1 MGKGIVEKILENHLI
16 ESTKEEIAIRID
28 QTLLQDAT
36 GTMAMLEFESF
47 EIPKVKTELSVQYVD
62 HNLLQ
67 MDNRNR
73 DDHEYLRTA
82 SSKYGIFFSAPGN
95 GICHQVHLERFAVP
109 AKTLLGSDS
118 HTPAA
123 GGIGMLAMGAGGMDV
138 AMAMA
143 GIPYYL
149 PRPKIVKVELKG
161 RLSPMVSAKDVV
173 LELLR
178 RFGVKGFLRKIL
190 EYCGEGIKT
199 LSVPE
204 RATICNM
211 GTELGATSSI
221 FPSDEITLKFLKA
234 QGREGDW
241 KELLPDMDAE
251 YDESLELDLSELE
264 PLIACPSSPGNV
276 VPVREIEGLRVSQ
289 VIVGSCGNSSFVDLM
304 KVRAILK
311 ERKIKEWVSFH
322 INPGSRQI
330 LEEIIENRVLS
341 DLIKAGARIHEPGCH
356 GCIGMG
362 QAPGMD
368 EVSLRTFPRNFPG
381 RSGTP
386 NDKVYLCSP
395 ETATASALKG
405 EITDPRTLLKEMEFP
420 QILEPDRYIVDTSFI
435 YPPSDRASEV
445 NIIKRGNIKSIPPMQ
460 RLEDNLV
467 VRVGIKLG
475 DNIST
480 DEIIPGGSKVLPL
493 RSDIHAISR
502 YVFSQIDPE
511 SVNRC
516 EKMKN
521 VAVVGGENYGQGS
534 SREHAALAPRY
545 LGVRVKLAKGF
556 ARIHKANLCNFGII
570 PLVFEDP
577 SDYELL
583 KPGMK
588 LIFPD
593 IKGLIESGKEKIPV
607 KLEDGR
613 LIYALLNVSE
623 RQRRY
628 LIHGSALNYVRYTDH

>member
-47 EIPKVKTELSVQYVD
+47 KIPKVKTELSVQYVD

-95 GICHQVHLERFAVP
+95 GICHQVHLERFALP
-109 AKTLLGSDS
+109 GKTLLGSDS
-118 HTPAA
+118 HTPTA
-123 GGIGMLAMGAGGMDV
+123 GGMGMLAIGAGGLDV

-143 GIPYYL
+143 GIPYYFL
-149 PRPKIVKVELKG
+149 RPKIVKVELKG
-161 RLSPMVSAKDVV
+161 KLSPFVSAKDVV

-178 RFGVKGFLRKIL
+178 RFGVKGFLGKIL
-190 EYCGEGIKT
+190 EYCGEGIRS

-221 FPSDEITLKFLKA
+221 FPSDEITFRFLKA
-234 QGREGDW
+234 QGREKDW
-241 KELLPDMDAE
+241 KELLPEWDAR
-251 YDESLELDLSELE
+251 YDESLELDLNHIE
-264 PLIACPSSPGNV
+264 PLVACPSSPGNV
-276 VPVREIEGLRVSQ
+276 VPVKELEGVKVSQ

-311 ERKIKEWVSFH
+311 GRKIKEGLSFH

-330 LEEIIENRVLS
+330 LEEIIENGCALS

-386 NDKVYLCSP
+386 NDRVYLCSP
-395 ETATASALKG
+395 ETGAASALKG
-405 EITDPRTLLKEMEFP
+405 EITDPRALLKEMEFP
-420 QILEPDRYIVDTSFI
+420 QILEPDRYIVDTSLI
-435 YPPSDRASEV
+435 YPPSEKASEV
-445 NIIKRGNIKSIPPMQ
+445 KVIKRGNIKSIPPMQ
-460 RLEDNLV
+460 ELEDNLV
-467 VRVGIKLG
+467 AHVGIKLG

-502 YVFSQIDPE
+502 YVFGQIDPE
-511 SVNRC
+511 FVNRC
-516 EKMKN
+516 EKMKD

-545 LGVRVKLAKGF
+545 LGVRVKLTKGF

-583 KPGMK
+583 KLRMK

-593 IKGLIESGKEKIPV
+593 IKSLIKSGEERIPV
-607 KLEDGR
+607 KLEDGK
-613 LIYALLNVSE
+613 LIYTRLNVSE
-623 RQRRY
+623 RQRKY
-628 LIHGSALNYVRYTDH
+628 LIYGSALNYVRYTD